1 MIFAAIKSYLIKGSV
16 VAVLAAIIGGAGYT
30 YFTYTQNKIASLT
43 EQVAQYEINIRQY
56 EQTLAQLQRDK
67 ERIERETAVLQTRVR
82 QAENY
87 QNDLIRKLQRHDLT
101 RLTLEKPGLIET
113 RVNDAT
119 QKIFEDLE
127 SISRD
132 N

>member
-1 MIFAAIKSYLIKGSV
+1 MIFTAIKSYLIKGSI

-30 YFTYTQNKIASLT
+30 YFTYTQNKIVSLT

-56 EQTLAQLQRDK
+56 EQTLAQLQQDK

-113 RVNDAT
+113 RVNNAT
-119 QKIFEDLE
+119 QKVFEDLE

>member
-1 MIFAAIKSYLIKGSV
+1 MIQSFLIKAGAIGLLSA
-16 VAVLAAIIGGAGYT
+16 AVGGGAYI
-30 YFTYTQNKIASLT
+30 YFTYTQEKITDLT
-43 EQVAQYEINIRQY
+43 EQVTAYEINIRQL
-56 EQTLAQLQRDK
+56 ETALANIQRDK
-67 ERIERETAVLQTRVR
+67 ERIERETAALQVRV
-82 QAENY
+82 QEAEIY
-87 QNDLIRKLQRHDLT
+87 QNDLMRKLQRHDLT

-119 QKIFEDLE
+119 KKVFDDLE

>member
-1 MIFAAIKSYLIKGSV
+1 MKAFLIKTLLGFLVSS
-16 VAVLAAIIGGAGYT
+16 AIAGGAYT
-30 YFTYTQNKIASLT
+30 YFTYTQKKIQELT
-43 EQVAQYEINIRQY
+43 QQVTTYEINIRQL
-56 EQTLAQLQRDK
+56 ENSLANIRADK
-67 ERIERETAVLQTRVR
+67 ERIERETAVLQTRID

-87 QNDLIRKLQRHDLT
+87 QKELIRVLQRHDLT

-119 QKIFEDLE
+119 KKVFEDIE